1 MIELLNELVRL
12 DSIRFDRFGVD
23 AGRQGLQ
30 PGDRAVLAQCRGSHI
45 QGRYQGS
52 CTLSHDRLP
61 PNSQDNRF
69 NCLQQD
75 LGFIRAGFTA
85 RFNLEDYEHDVERA
99 FACGRFVASHRTVRF
114 KNPSKAWASSS
125 SAPDIVSSSTTSVA
139 LFDDSHRITEL
150 WQVGDGCAPMM
161 LAIVQLGLSRP

>member
-1 MIELLNELVRL
+1 MLVDKDCSQAIELFSPNVVVRT
-12 DSIRFDRFGVD
+12 SKAATRVRV
-23 AGRQGLQ
+23 
-30 PGDRAVLAQCRGSHI
+30 
-45 QGRYQGS
+45 
-52 CTLSHDRLP
+52 LSHDRLP